1 MGDLIYIYGHSP
13 FVWGELR
20 LHVLLRVANF
30 AYFADVFVWRTYR
43 LHVLLRVAN
52 FAEVL
57 ANVAYMFAICVCLRM
72 APVTAS
78 LFLLQISAVGHDGRD
93 QNLHDLPGWD

>member
-1 MGDLIYIYGHSP
+1 M
-13 FVWGELR
+13 FVL
-20 LHVLLRVANF
+20 
-30 AYFADVFVWRTYR
+30 Y
-43 LHVLLRVAN
+43 VLLRVAN

-78 LFLLQISAVGHDGRD
+78 LFLLQISAVDHDGRD
-93 QNLHDLPGWD
+93 QNLRDLPGWD